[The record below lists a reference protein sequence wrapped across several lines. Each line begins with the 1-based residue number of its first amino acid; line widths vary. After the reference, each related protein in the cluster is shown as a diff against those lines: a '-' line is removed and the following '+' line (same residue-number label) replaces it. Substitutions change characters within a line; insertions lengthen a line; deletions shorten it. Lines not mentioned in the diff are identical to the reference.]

1 MNRKILFLIKLFV
14 LIFIISCNK
23 KDEIKYNGSD
33 ILYGNVTKDMYVEE
47 IKDEPTDLGYINKI
61 TKYGADKIKNETTRS
76 KVFENNDLVII
87 TNEWDKIEAH
97 IEKANGTWRNID
109 LKEYINNYFNQDI
122 SEDKYLYVTNDSL
135 FRSSGFDLRPILI
148 FDLVMFKD
156 KNKKEIKGHYP
167 FVLIY
172 NPEMADFIPAIF
184 ENIEYP
190 AFNKKD
196 SRGYIKEID
205 FYNEAIILQYE
216 NGEFAVYNIFNLETY
231 KDESN
236 KLRGIFLKQVKP
248 ENFTII
254 GKNNLIYWKDNF
266 DLYDLSD
273 EVLELLGDRNNI
285 LLGESIIESKKMK

>member
-1 MNRKILFLIKLFV
+1 MDNVLWFLF
-14 LIFIISCNK
+14 
-23 KDEIKYNGSD
+23 Y
-33 ILYGNVTKDMYVEE
+33 
-47 IKDEPTDLGYINKI
+47 
-61 TKYGADKIKNETTRS
+61 
-76 KVFENNDLVII
+76 
-87 TNEWDKIEAH
+87 
-97 IEKANGTWRNID
+97 
-109 LKEYINNYFNQDI
+109 
-122 SEDKYLYVTNDSL
+122 
-135 FRSSGFDLRPILI
+135 
-148 FDLVMFKD
+148 
-156 KNKKEIKGHYP
+156 
-167 FVLIY
+167 
-172 NPEMADFIPAIF
+172 
-184 ENIEYP
+184 
-190 AFNKKD
+190 
-196 SRGYIKEID
+196 